1 MSSVYFGMAGIEDLL
16 QELLDFGEWIP
27 NERTGTKTKA
37 MFDGKVV
44 IPSGEFPFVT
54 NLPANPR
61 LAFEEMWFFLNG
73 KTNTKELE
81 EKGIMFWNG
90 NTNRE
95 FLDSNGLEYLDEGE
109 LGCAY
114 SEQIRNFGGYDEI
127 YAQDYGSP
135 NPVKQGKDQLKE
147 LFDNLG
153 KDKYSRRH
161 VITLWNPQENEF
173 GVLTPCWHTY
183 QFVVIPENGIDTLH
197 LKLINRSLDTLFG
210 ARFAIQQYRLLQM
223 ALCKAFDFELGYL
236 SCDLTHIHLYEN
248 QIEYTK
254 ELLLREYAGGD
265 NSIELTKEI
274 NSLDDLLS
282 LQWTDFKVE
291 YTYNNEKF
299 TQPRPKMVA

>member
-1 MSSVYFGMAGIEDLL
+1 MKKCG
-16 QELLDFGEWIP
+16 
-27 NERTGTKTKA
+27 
-37 MFDGKVV
+37 
-44 IPSGEFPFVT
+44 
-54 NLPANPR
+54 
-61 LAFEEMWFFLNG
+61 FFLNG

-299 TQPRPKMVA
+299 TQPRPKNGCLMSMQSDLDSVQLILANSFNALAEVYDKTHNDNFIEVMDKIGNARFKVMLASKQLENEEIK